1 MDMITPLDIQN
12 KEFQRGIRGYKED
25 DVDQFL
31 DMITLDYE
39 KVIEENVLLKE
50 DLANMKKKLEKQKE
64 QELLIKDTLDTARG
78 LMNDIA
84 ISAEKRAE
92 FLVKNAELDAER
104 IRKEATEFA
113 EKTYMDHEDLKNRLN
128 IFVTRYKNLIEAEL
142 ERFTG
147 IEGRIFGDEL

>member
-1 MDMITPLDIQN
+1 MITPLDIQN

-31 DMITLDYE
+31 DLITLDYE
-39 KVIEENVLLKE
+39 KMIQDNNELKE
-50 DLANMKKKLEKQKE
+50 ELRQLKDKLEKQRE

-84 ISAEKRAE
+84 VSAEKRAE
-92 FLVKNAELDAER
+92 FLVRTAELDAER

-113 EKTYMDHEDLKNRLN
+113 EKTYAEHEDLKNRLN
-128 IFVTRYKNLIEAEL
+128 IFVTRYRNLVEAEL
-142 ERFTG
+142 ERFSD
-147 IEGRIFGDEL
+147 IEDRIFGDEL